1 MAEPTLI
8 APPYKTKSPGASII
22 VLQPAFPPNC
32 VGDVSPSVHS
42 TKYRADSSAPDS
54 DQTPS
59 AIRFIVVV
67 GATGAG
73 KTALIRSITGFGEP
87 GKTPDPNTQH
97 IQVRN
102 GMMEGKSLKVI
113 DIPGFDTISDSGDST
128 GLKALFGWFKE
139 HKEPANQK
147 ITAILYL
154 HRIAD
159 NRVPNQA
166 KTFIKELFD
175 FVGKDNLPNV
185 MLATSMW
192 DIVGTPR
199 VDISAMRPSSY
210 NSGPIFEKGRGSKG

>member
-1 MAEPTLI
+1 MP
-8 APPYKTKSPGASII
+8 
-22 VLQPAFPPNC
+22 QPAFLPNC
-32 VGDVSPSVHS
+32 VGDVSPTVYSI
-42 TKYRADSSAPDS
+42 KYRADSSALDS
-54 DQTPS
+54 DQSPT

-73 KTALIRSITGFGEP
+73 KTAFIRFITGFGEA
-87 GKTPDPNTQH
+87 GKTLDPNTQR

-102 GMMEGKSLKVI
+102 GMMEGKPLRLI
-113 DIPGFDTISDSGDST
+113 DTPGYDTISDPGDST
-128 GLKALFGWFKE
+128 GLKPLFRWFKE
-139 HKEPANQK
+139 HKERANQK

-154 HRIAD
+154 HRITD

-199 VDISAMRPSSY
+199 VDVSAMRPSSY
-210 NSGPIFEKGRGSKG
+210 NSGPIFEKGRRSKGKEG